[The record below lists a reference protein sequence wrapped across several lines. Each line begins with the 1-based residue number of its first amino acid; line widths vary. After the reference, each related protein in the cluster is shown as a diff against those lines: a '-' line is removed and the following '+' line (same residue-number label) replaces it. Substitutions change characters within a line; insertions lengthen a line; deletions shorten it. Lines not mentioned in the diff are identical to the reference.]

1 MKLVAIVASLAFLE
15 GCSFIVRPDHNRTA
29 PIVDTLVAAGA
40 GLWCLSAV
48 GQGDGGRGIYPPMII
63 CVPLVPIALIE
74 GISAGYGFHRVSAHS
89 PGGRAPTAPV
99 APRAVGLRDA
109 PGPARAE

>member
-15 GCSFIVRPDHNRTA
+15 GCSFIVRPDHNRAA
-29 PIVDTLVAAGA
+29 PIIDTLVAAGA

-48 GQGDGGRGIYPPMII
+48 GQGDGSHGVYPPMII
-63 CVPLVPIALIE
+63 CVPLLPIALIE

-89 PGGRAPTAPV
+89 PAARAPTAAGARRP
-99 APRAVGLRDA
+99 AGLREA
-109 PGPARAE
+109 PGTARAE

>member
-89 PGGRAPTAPV
+89 PAARAPTAAGARRP
-99 APRAVGLRDA
+99 AGLREA
-109 PGPARAE
+109 PGTARAE